1 MLSVDHDMLSSLK
14 ELLDEKFSQLIQTYL
29 EDGSRRMALLK
40 EAVADNNFEGIRQEA
55 HGLKGSSRNIGANPI
70 AELCAQL
77 EIMGRD
83 HLGEGIE
90 QQFASV
96 EQEFAAVSA
105 ELERYLN

>member
-1 MLSVDHDMLSSLK
+1 MSSVDHDMLNSLK

-29 EDGSRRMALLK
+29 EDGSRRMELLK
-40 EAVADNNFEGIRQEA
+40 EAVADSNFEGIRQEA

-83 HLGEGIE
+83 KLGEGIE

-96 EQEFAAVSA
+96 EQEFAAVSS
-105 ELERYLN
+105 ELEKYLN